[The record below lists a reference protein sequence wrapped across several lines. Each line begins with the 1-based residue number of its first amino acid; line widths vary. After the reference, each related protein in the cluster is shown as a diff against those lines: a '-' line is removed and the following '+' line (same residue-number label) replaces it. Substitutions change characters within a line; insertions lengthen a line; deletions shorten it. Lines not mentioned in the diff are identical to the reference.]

1 MAHEGCTA
9 TLAVLAVAARPKM
22 ARPNWLLAS
31 VVIVVCGCTNGA
43 AADEPLLDHLVA
55 VWSIPSEADFS
66 KNPLSSE
73 APVEVL
79 RFELDVTHDGV
90 PELFLGTTWATGR
103 QGVAWLVHSRQS
115 DGRFRPLGVATF
127 GYEKFLYKPE
137 DSMIFALRSP
147 GGGQW
152 GCTYY
157 HVGED
162 GVSELLGALEVKPL
176 QDEAAMQ
183 AWQQEGRPRMQVAK
197 LSDLRESASPRW
209 RDSVTGAIV
218 PSLGRLDDLVTESGA
233 CSAEKFLDDFRDAGC
248 VP

>member
-1 MAHEGCTA
+1 
-9 TLAVLAVAARPKM
+9 M
-22 ARPNWLLAS
+22 ARLSSLLAS
-31 VVIVVCGCTNGA
+31 VLLFVCGCANGA
-43 AADEPLLDHLVA
+43 AADESLLEHLVEM
-55 VWSIPSEADFS
+55 WRIPSEADLS
-66 KNPLSSE
+66 QNPLNSE
-73 APVEVL
+73 APLEVL

-103 QGVAWLVHSRQS
+103 QGVSWVIYTRQS
-115 DGRFRPLGVATF
+115 EGRYRPLGIATF
-127 GYEKFLYKPE
+127 GYDQFLYKPA

-162 GVSELLGALEVKPL
+162 GVSELLGDLDVKPL

-183 AWQQEGRPRMQVAK
+183 AWRQPRMQVTK
-197 LSDLRESASPRW
+197 LSDLRASPSPEW
-209 RDSVTGAIV
+209 RDSATGEIV
-218 PSLGRLDDLVTESGA
+218 PLLGGLDDLVTESGA